1 MPAPIALLGAGA
13 LYEAAVAT
21 LTVIGVATG
30 VIAADELINEKEKD
44 RAGATTADSTRP
56 CDKCPA
62 IPKVA
67 SGMEYFTG
75 KKKSRDYQMRI
86 CGTYSERESDGRYKI
101 QAFIFSDFRLSNPK
115 KVVSFDGWK
124 PERCLFLEAK
134 GEYDQFFKNGEPWY
148 SKAEDSINQA
158 GRQQIAID
166 LCENIP
172 RCHWHFMEPVSY
184 RYYKREFLKFPD
196 ITVFHT

>member
-86 CGTYSERESDGRYKI
+86 CGTYSERE
-101 QAFIFSDFRLSNPK
+101 
-115 KVVSFDGWK
+115 
-124 PERCLFLEAK
+124 
-134 GEYDQFFKNGEPWY
+134 
-148 SKAEDSINQA
+148 
-158 GRQQIAID
+158 
-166 LCENIP
+166 
-172 RCHWHFMEPVSY
+172 
-184 RYYKREFLKFPD
+184 
-196 ITVFHT
+196 